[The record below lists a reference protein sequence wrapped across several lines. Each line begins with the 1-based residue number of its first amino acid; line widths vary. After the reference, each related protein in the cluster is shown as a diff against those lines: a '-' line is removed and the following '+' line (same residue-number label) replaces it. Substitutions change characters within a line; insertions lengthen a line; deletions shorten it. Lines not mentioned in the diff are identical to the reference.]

1 MNKRSGV
8 TALLLGLMLLPTTE
22 ARAAELN
29 MVTPVFPVRDCSYW
43 REGCDTKHFDDLRNV
58 VIESELPATW
68 LIHYDVLVDN
78 YLMRELTNLPD
89 NQEIGLFLEV
99 TRRWAEEARVK
110 FNWEEGHW
118 SAADK
123 LFSSGYTL
131 EERRRLVDEAFNKFR
146 EKFGEY
152 PKAYGC
158 WYVDGYTMEYIRE
171 SYGAEVVLGLAD
183 QYSTD
188 GYQTWGQYIN
198 QPYYASKKSAIE
210 PAKNEED
217 NSGVVK
223 VLWAPRE
230 PTLSFGDSVEF
241 SNFSLQVND
250 YNRGKGLSHD
260 YFVKLLN
267 DLTINVKGSVSQVVI
282 GLEVGEV
289 NNIFL
294 PELTRQLE
302 TLKEMEGEDFKVVTM
317 SDFNRLYREK
327 TSESPTLL
335 VSSQPSET
343 YESYWYM
350 SSNYRMGLFVEDNQ
364 VILKDYRY
372 YHQNLWRDN
381 DHVRRDGRHNLS
393 RLVPALVDE
402 VAYGN
407 QIILGKSD
415 GFEIQEIEG
424 GYVIRFED
432 KTIKLK
438 KEEPVFEGFK
448 PGEIPEKITD
458 ETNPEERGC
467 FGLAGGY
474 KEPYSCVKEWIVRA
488 TQLIPDIRYSSIEGE
503 KFLGLKID
511 EEHLVGVRWP
521 NIKTGKF
528 YFEFPVLENFL
539 SIKKKLTPDFEWFGK
554 QEYEVSKYE
563 GEIIDKQAEYGQDNL
578 RRIDKNDKVFEN
590 GYYIVVDYGT
600 KK

>member
-1 MNKRSGV
+1 
-8 TALLLGLMLLPTTE
+8 
-22 ARAAELN
+22 
-29 MVTPVFPVRDCSYW
+29 
-43 REGCDTKHFDDLRNV
+43 
-58 VIESELPATW
+58 
-68 LIHYDVLVDN
+68 
-78 YLMRELTNLPD
+78 
-89 NQEIGLFLEV
+89 
-99 TRRWAEEARVK
+99 
-110 FNWEEGHW
+110 
-118 SAADK
+118 
-123 LFSSGYTL
+123 
-131 EERRRLVDEAFNKFR
+131 
-146 EKFGEY
+146 
-152 PKAYGC
+152 
-158 WYVDGYTMEYIRE
+158 MEYIRE

-250 YNRGKGLSHD
+250 YNRGKGLFHD
-260 YFVKLLN
+260 YFIKLLN
-267 DLTINVKGSVSQVVI
+267 DLTVNVRGSVSQVVI

-350 SSNYRMGLFVEDNQ
+350 SPDYRLGLFVEDNQ
-364 VILKDYRY
+364 VVLKDYRY

-381 DHVRRDGRHNLS
+381 DQVRRDGRHNLS

-402 VAYGN
+402 VALGN
-407 QIILGKSD
+407 QIVLGKSD
-415 GFEIQEIEG
+415 GFKIQEIED

-488 TQLIPDIRYSSIEGE
+488 TQVIPDIRYSSIEGE
-503 KFLGLKID
+503 KFLGLKVD

-521 NIKTGKF
+521 NIKMGKF
-528 YFEFPVLENFL
+528 YFEFPILENFL

-578 RRIDKNDKVFEN
+578 RRINKGDKVFEN
-590 GYYIVVDYGT
+590 GYYIVVEQ
-600 KK
+600 